1 MCKVNDE
8 QEVNYVRIV
17 RCTFMYKQFMFWKIL
32 SISLTHSEMYSKHY
46 VRKMLCLA
54 TYIVIIT
61 RENRKFQ
68 SKMEYDFT

>member
-17 RCTFMYKQFMFWKIL
+17 RCTFMYKQFMFLKIL
-32 SISLTHSEMYSKHY
+32 SISLTRSEMYSKHY

-54 TYIVIIT
+54 IYIVIIT
-61 RENRKFQ
+61 REKSKIQ
-68 SKMEYDFT
+68 SKMEYNFT